1 MLLGAHSFLA
11 YALTDGDAVACDP
24 TTASA
29 TGLLS
34 PPALGASPRWAEDVL
49 RLFPEIDS
57 TLLPN
62 LLTGETPDPVGTVSA
77 RAATSRSRSEFRPS
91 GRSARRAH
99 SAFPPAVTIDAATI
113 AKSGFGCDS
122 RNVPSLAAFASV
134 VSHGAH
140 VAIHPLVPR

>member
-1 MLLGAHSFLA
+1 M
-11 YALTDGDAVACDP
+11 
-24 TTASA
+24 ASA
-29 TGLLS
+29 SVRAETFKNAPLAEASTNGLRS
-34 PPALGASPRWAEDVL
+34 PLRCGRKSVPSHPAGA
-49 RLFPEIDS
+49 F
-57 TLLPN
+57 
-62 LLTGETPDPVGTVSA
+62 
-77 RAATSRSRSEFRPS
+77 AAAASRSRSEFRPS